1 MSSLNDQT
9 ITQNPKISEVKQT
22 IENSDAPAPD
32 HHQKPQSPSKVEKG
46 NWAYVFKRAFNKFLG
61 DGCTD
66 LAASL
71 TYFAVL
77 SIFPALLA
85 IVSLL
90 GVFGQGKQTTDAILG
105 FLGDYAPAD
114 MVNLISEPISQL
126 TESSAAGFA
135 LVTGVVGALWTASGY
150 VGGFSRALNKIYG
163 VTEGRPFIK
172 LKATMLAITA
182 SIVVLAVVMM
192 LLVLTSNDVLQ
203 MVNDFTGIDISGFA
217 AIWVW
222 LRWPIMLVIA
232 IVMIAIL
239 YYGTPNVKQPKLR
252 WISPGA
258 VFAIVAMG
266 IAGAGFTFYVAN
278 FSKYNATYGLIGG
291 VIVMLLFLWI
301 MNNVLLLGAQIDA
314 ELERVRELQ
323 AGIKAEEDIQLPV
336 RDDTQAIKTIE
347 KEQKIVEEGRQIRL
361 KNNGVDFAEM
371 ANAQDGEK

>member
-1 MSSLNDQT
+1 MSSLNEQT
-9 ITQNPKISEVKQT
+9 IKRT
-22 IENSDAPAPD
+22 DAPDAD
-32 HHQKPQSPSKVEKG
+32 HPQKPQKLSKVEKG
-46 NWAYVFKRAFNKFLG
+46 NWVYIFKRALSQFTK

-90 GVFGQGKQTTDAILG
+90 GVFGQGKQTTDAILS
-105 FLGDYAPAD
+105 FLSDYAPSD
-114 MVNLISEPISQL
+114 MLSLISDPISQL

-150 VGGFSRALNKIYG
+150 VGGFSRAMNKIYG
-163 VTEGRPFIK
+163 VTEGRPFVK
-172 LKATMLAITA
+172 LKATMLAITTA
-182 SIVVLAVVMM
+182 IVVLAVLM
-192 LLVLTSNDVLQ
+192 LLMVLTSNDVL
-203 MVNDFTGIDISGFA
+203 NIINGILPVDISGFA
-217 AIWVW
+217 AIWAW
-222 LRWPIMLVIA
+222 LRWPIMLAVA
-232 IVMIAIL
+232 ILMIAIL

-266 IAGAGFTFYVAN
+266 VAGIGFSFYVAN

-301 MNNVLLLGAQIDA
+301 MNNVLLLGAQVDA
-314 ELERVRELQ
+314 EIERTRELQ
-323 AGIKAEEDIQLPV
+323 AGIKAEESIQLPV
-336 RDDTQAIKTIE
+336 RDDTQAIKLAE
-347 KEQKIVEEGRQIRL
+347 KEEKMVDEGRQIRL
-361 KNNGVDFAEM
+361 QNSGVDFADM
-371 ANAQDGEK
+371 AKAQEDQK